1 MSNTDEKIRLAMKTD
16 LDNLTSIVE
25 EMQTKITQLDEDVN
39 QTVASAIEELAQ
51 I

>member
-1 MSNTDEKIRLAMKTD
+1 MKTD